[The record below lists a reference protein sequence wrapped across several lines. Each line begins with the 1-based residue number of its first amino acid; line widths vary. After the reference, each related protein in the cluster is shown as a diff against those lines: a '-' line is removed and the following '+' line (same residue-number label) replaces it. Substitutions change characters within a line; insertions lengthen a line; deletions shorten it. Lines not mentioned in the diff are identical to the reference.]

1 MALKCDVQYGKGSS
15 GFKLTKVGVS
25 QVRKPVLI
33 KRPELTNPLNSVVNC
48 TIDIFVDLPASQRG
62 SHLSRNVEVLRE
74 VAEESTSKPVTGLEN
89 MSVDMVRKLLVKH
102 EYAQNAY
109 VTVRAEYYKAN
120 KTPSGRDTLELYTI
134 HAGAHGVRGGEI
146 RKTIGVEAIGM
157 TACPCAQETVGEML
171 NVENPGFPMM
181 SHNQRNVVTIEI
193 TTGVEENIIVDELIE
208 LAEKSVSTPTFE
220 LLKREDEG
228 SVVINAH
235 TNTRFVEDVVRNGLT
250 LVVHHYKDLPDDA
263 EILVV
268 SDSQESIH
276 KHNAYAERTATM
288 GELREE
294 LAQNIPAL

>member
-146 RKTIGVEAIGM
+146 RKTIGVDACGM
-157 TACPCAQETVGEML
+157 TACPCAQETVGELL
-171 NVENPGFPMM
+171 NVSEPGFPMM
-181 SHNQRNVVTIEI
+181 SHNQRNICSI
-193 TTGVEENIIVDELIE
+193 YMTTGLGSVIEADDLIE
-208 LAEKSVSTPTFE
+208 LAEKAVSTPTFE

-228 SVVINAH
+228 KVVINAH
-235 TNTRFVEDVVRNGLT
+235 TYTRFVEDVVRNGLT
-250 LVVHHYKDLPDDA
+250 LVTEKYTDLPDDT
-263 EILVV
+263 EVV
-268 SDSQESIH
+268 VKSDSEESIH
-276 KHNAYAERTATM
+276 KHNAYAERTATL

-294 LAQNIPAL
+294 LAQKIKMQ

>member
-25 QVRKPVLI
+25 GVRKPVMI
-33 KRPELTNPLNSVVNC
+33 SRPGLTNPLNSVVNC
-48 TIDIFVDLPASQRG
+48 SFDIFVDLPASQRG
-62 SHLSRNVEVLRE
+62 SHLSRNVEVLRA
-74 VAEESTSKPVTGLEN
+74 VAEESVSQPVSGIEN
-89 MSVDMVRKLLVKH
+89 LAADMVKRLLVKH
-102 EYAQNAY
+102 EYAVNAY
-109 VTVRAEYYKAN
+109 VAVTADYYKSN

-134 HAGAHGVRGGEI
+134 RAGAHGIRGGEV
-146 RKTIGVEAIGM
+146 RKTIGAEVVGM

-171 NVENPGFPMM
+171 GVEDPGFPMM
-181 SHNQRNVVTIEI
+181 SHNQRNVCTILLTVGEDI
-193 TTGVEENIIVDELIE
+193 DVEVDDLIQ
-208 LAEKSVSTPTFE
+208 LAERSVSTPTFE

-250 LVVHHYKDLPDDA
+250 LVVHNYKNLPDDV
-263 EILVV
+263 EVKV
-268 SDSQESIH
+268 TSDSQESIH
-276 KHNAYAERTATM
+276 KHNAYAERTATL

>member
-25 QVRKPVLI
+25 GVRKPVLI
-33 KRPELTNPLNSVVNC
+33 SRPGMTNPLNSVINC
-48 TIDIFVDLPASQRG
+48 NIDIFVDLPAAQRG
-62 SHLSRNVEVLRE
+62 SHLSRNVEVLRM
-74 VAEESTSKPVTGLEN
+74 VADESTSKPVSSLES
-89 MSVDMVRKLLVKH
+89 MAVDMVEKLLVKH

-109 VTVRAEYYKAN
+109 VKIKAEYFKAN
-120 KTPSGRDTLELYTI
+120 KTPSGRDTLEMYTL
-134 HAGAHGVRGGEI
+134 HAGAHGIRGGEI
-146 RKTIGVEAIGM
+146 RKTIGVEAVGM

-171 NVENPGFPMM
+171 GVEKPGFPMM
-181 SHNQRNVVTIEI
+181 SHNQRNVCSIILTTDVNQNIE
-193 TTGVEENIIVDELIE
+193 VDDLIA

-250 LVVHHYKDLPDDA
+250 LVVHNYSNLPDDT
-263 EILVV
+263 EVV
-268 SDSQESIH
+268 VISDSQESIH

-294 LAQNIPAL
+294 RAQNIPAL

>member
-25 QVRKPVLI
+25 GVRKPVLI
-33 KRPELTNPLNSVVNC
+33 SRPELTNPLNSVVNC
-48 TIDIFVDLPASQRG
+48 SIDIFVDLPAAQRG
-62 SHLSRNVEVLRE
+62 SHLSRNVEVLRM
-74 VAEESTSKPVTGLEN
+74 VADESTNRPVTGLEN
-89 MSVDMVRKLLVKH
+89 MAVDMVEKLLVKH
-102 EYAQNAY
+102 EYAFNAY
-109 VTVRAEYYKAN
+109 VSITAEYFRAN
-120 KTPSGRDTLELYTI
+120 KTPSGRETLEMYTI
-134 HAGAHGVRGGEI
+134 RAGAHGVRNGEV
-146 RKTIGVEAIGM
+146 RKTIGVEACGM

-181 SHNQRNVVTIEI
+181 SHNQRNVCSII
-193 TTGVEENIIVDELIE
+193 LTTDAKQNINVDDLID

-228 SVVINAH
+228 RVVINAH

-250 LVVHHYKDLPDDA
+250 LVTHNYKELPDDV
-263 EILVV
+263 EVQVI